1 MRGDI
6 DSPEEI
12 ENEELRKDEEEAL
25 VELERFEEAETFEEL
40 KNREKNGNS
49 LKILT
54 QYAEPDPKLLS
65 DHFNLGRIVAYWH
78 MKTLM
83 EDEGYD
89 LNKVN
94 LDALVDLFKKEL
106 NDSKLYEDYK
116 RRFSDAM
123 RQDRED
129 EKYV

>member
-40 KNREKNGNS
+40 KNTEKNGNS

-54 QYAEPDPKLLS
+54 QYAEPDQKLLS
-65 DHFNLGRIVAYWH
+65 DHFNLGRIVTYWH

-94 LDALVDLFKKEL
+94 LDVLVDLFKKEL

>member
-25 VELERFEEAETFEEL
+25 VELERFEELENTEKKK
-40 KNREKNGNS
+40 KN
-49 LKILT
+49 LT
-54 QYAEPDPKLLS
+54 ISVQYAEPDPKLLS
-65 DHFNLGRIVAYWH
+65 DKFNLGRIVTYWH

-83 EDEGYD
+83 EDAECD

-94 LDALVDLFKKEL
+94 FDALVDLFKKEL
-106 NDSKLYEDYK
+106 NDSKIYEDYK
-116 RRFSDAM
+116 RRFSDSM
-123 RQDRED
+123 RQDQED

>member
-12 ENEELRKDEEEAL
+12 ENERLRKEEEEEL
-25 VELERFEEAETFEEL
+25 VKLERLEEVEELENTEQSGR
-40 KNREKNGNS
+40 S
-49 LKILT
+49 LTIT
-54 QYAEPDPKLLS
+54 AHYAEPDPKLLS

-94 LDALVDLFKKEL
+94 LDALIDLFKK
-106 NDSKLYEDYK
+106 
-116 RRFSDAM
+116 RT
-123 RQDRED
+123 Q
-129 EKYV
+129 

>member
-12 ENEELRKDEEEAL
+12 EDERLSKIEDEMLEELEIERLAEIEESEHENDRKSITITA
-25 VELERFEEAETFEEL
+25 
-40 KNREKNGNS
+40 
-49 LKILT
+49 

-106 NDSKLYEDYK
+106 NDSKLYDDYK
-116 RRFSDAM
+116 RRFSDSM
-123 RQDRED
+123 RQDQED

>member
-1 MRGDI
+1 ML
-6 DSPEEI
+6 EELEI
-12 ENEELRKDEEEAL
+12 ERLAEIEESEHENDRKSITITA
-25 VELERFEEAETFEEL
+25 
-40 KNREKNGNS
+40 
-49 LKILT
+49 

-106 NDSKLYEDYK
+106 NDSKLYDDYK
-116 RRFSDAM
+116 RRFSDSM
-123 RQDRED
+123 RQDQED

>member
-12 ENEELRKDEEEAL
+12 ENEELRQDEEEAL
-25 VELERFEEAETFEEL
+25 VELERFEELENT
-40 KNREKNGNS
+40 EKKKKS
-49 LKILT
+49 LTISV

-65 DHFNLGRIVAYWH
+65 DKFNLGRIVTYWH

-94 LDALVDLFKKEL
+94 FDALVDLFKKEL
-106 NDSKLYEDYK
+106 NDSKIYEDYK
-116 RRFSDAM
+116 RRFSDSM
-123 RQDRED
+123 RQDQED

>member
-12 ENEELRKDEEEAL
+12 ENEELRQDEEEAL
-25 VELERFEEAETFEEL
+25 VELERFEELENT
-40 KNREKNGNS
+40 EKKKS
-49 LKILT
+49 LTISV

-65 DHFNLGRIVAYWH
+65 DKFNLGRIVTYWH

-94 LDALVDLFKKEL
+94 FDALVDLFKKEL
-106 NDSKLYEDYK
+106 NDSKIYEDYK
-116 RRFSDAM
+116 RRFSDSM
-123 RQDRED
+123 RQDQED

>member
-1 MRGDI
+1 ML
-6 DSPEEI
+6 EEI
-12 ENEELRKDEEEAL
+12 ERQELAEMEESGNESHRPITITA
-25 VELERFEEAETFEEL
+25 
-40 KNREKNGNS
+40 
-49 LKILT
+49 

-94 LDALVDLFKKEL
+94 LDVLVDLFKKEL
-106 NDSKLYEDYK
+106 NDSKLYDDYK
-116 RRFSDAM
+116 RRFSDSM
-123 RQDRED
+123 RQDQED

>member
-1 MRGDI
+1 ML
-6 DSPEEI
+6 EEI
-12 ENEELRKDEEEAL
+12 ERQELAEMEESGNESHRPITITAHYD
-25 VELERFEEAETFEEL
+25 
-40 KNREKNGNS
+40 
-49 LKILT
+49 
-54 QYAEPDPKLLS
+54 EPDPKLLS
-65 DHFNLGRIVAYWH
+65 DYLNLGRIVAYWH

-94 LDALVDLFKKEL
+94 LDVLVDLFKKEL